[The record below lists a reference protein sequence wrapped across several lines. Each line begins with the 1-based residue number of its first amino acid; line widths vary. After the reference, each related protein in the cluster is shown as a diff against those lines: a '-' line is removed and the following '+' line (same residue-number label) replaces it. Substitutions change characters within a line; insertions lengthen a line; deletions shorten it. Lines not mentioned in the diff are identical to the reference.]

1 MWPGVY
7 IIWHI
12 TEPGMAVQKNISPR
26 LPIFPK
32 DVELITRRKHRTACT
47 MLQQIR
53 KVLGKAKHQFVTITE
68 FCQYFGLKEEL
79 VKEFLVP

>member
-1 MWPGVY
+1 MSV
-7 IIWHI
+7 H
-12 TEPGMAVQKNISPR
+12 KNTSQR
-26 LPIFPK
+26 LPIYPK
-32 DVELITRRKHRTACT
+32 DVELITGRKHRTACT

-53 KVLGKAKHQFVTITE
+53 QLLGKANHQFVTITE

>member
-1 MWPGVY
+1 MPV
-7 IIWHI
+7 H
-12 TEPGMAVQKNISPR
+12 KNTPSR
-26 LPIFPK
+26 LPIYSK
-32 DVELITRRKHRTACT
+32 DVELITGRKHRTACT

-53 KVLGKAKHQFVTITE
+53 RVLGKEKHQFVTIAE